1 MADATIERFEKL
13 AIVRITRRRRSR
25 RNAPDRYQQNC
36 DALHFINLRAIGMPE
51 ARGVPVNLSSK
62 CHRTDDTILALM
74 PNRDR
79 FEHFTQQ
86 VVVYPLQSFHHQI

>member
-13 AIVRITRRRRSR
+13 AIVRITRRRR
-25 RNAPDRYQQNC
+25 NALDRYQQNC
-36 DALHFINLRAIGMPE
+36 DALHFINLRAISMPE
-51 ARGVPVNLSSK
+51 ARGVPVNLSWK
-62 CHRTDDTILALM
+62 CHRTDDAILALM

-79 FEHFTQQ
+79 FKHFTQQ